1 MIGDSGRAEVAV
13 IGGNR
18 RAARVGG
25 CAPRVAVAPLAEL
38 RRGLRNVDA

>member
-1 MIGDSGRAEVAV
+1 MIGDSGRADVAV

-25 CAPRVAVAPLAEL
+25 CAPRVAVAPSAEL
-38 RRGLRNVDA
+38 RKGPRNVDA